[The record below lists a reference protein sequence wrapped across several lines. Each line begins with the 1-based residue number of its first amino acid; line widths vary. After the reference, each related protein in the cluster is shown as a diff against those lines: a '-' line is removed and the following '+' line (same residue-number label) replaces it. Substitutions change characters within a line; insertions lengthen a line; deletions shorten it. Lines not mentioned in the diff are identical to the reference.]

1 MDTPTIF
8 IIEDDV
14 DTREM
19 LGKFLELEGYHV
31 ETASNGRQALDRLA
45 SGAPACVIVL
55 DLMMPVMDGFEFLH
69 ELRSREDGRSVP
81 VVVVTAKDLTPADRD
96 RLRAGVENVIQ
107 TGRLSHG
114 NLLDEIRANLPS
126 LPLSRIDR
134 ETGIR

>member
-1 MDTPTIF
+1 M
-8 IIEDDV
+8 
-14 DTREM
+14 
-19 LGKFLELEGYHV
+19 HV
-31 ETASNGRQALDRLA
+31 SKTSSRKARFQEARPALIL
-45 SGAPACVIVL
+45 L

-69 ELRSREDGRSVP
+69 ELRAREDGRSVP

-126 LPLSRIDR
+126 RSPTPPFENPASDKAV
-134 ETGIR
+134 